1 MIVTFCGHSLCS
13 LNGDEMSLLEK
24 QLIDII
30 ENEPNCNFYLGGYG
44 NFDKICFDLLS
55 KLKSKYTNIK
65 RVFITPYLYNYDKL
79 KSLSKIYDETMY
91 PPIETAPPKFAI
103 DRRNRW
109 MIENSDMLIC
119 YITHTFGGAYK
130 TYKYALNKNIKII
143 NIFQN

>member
-1 MIVTFCGHSLCS
+1 MIISFCGHSTFREEPEVKEEFLKI
-13 LNGDEMSLLEK
+13 LEEK
-24 QLIDII
+24 ISGEDVI
-30 ENEPNCNFYLGGYG
+30 FYLGGYG